1 LSSSELSAERPPL
14 PASEARVESVGI
26 NPIDR
31 RRIDVAVDLSPC
43 SEPLSVEM
51 VVVGPE
57 GEELCSILLVE
68 NRETMLDKIMHLR
81 RDAEVGEYT
90 LHVGV
95 FFENKLVD
103 QAEKRFKYR
112 ASGSVQLP

>member
-1 LSSSELSAERPPL
+1 VRI
-14 PASEARVESVGI
+14 ESVGI
-26 NPIDR
+26 NPLDR

-43 SEPLSVEM
+43 SEPLTVEM

-68 NRETMLDKIMHLR
+68 SREGMLDKIMHLR
-81 RDAEVGEYT
+81 RDAEAGEYT

-103 QAEKRFKYR
+103 RAERRFEYG

>member
-1 LSSSELSAERPPL
+1 LSNSAVSAGRPRL
-14 PASEARVESVGI
+14 PASEARIESVAI
-26 NPIDR
+26 NPLDR
-31 RRIDVAVDLSPC
+31 RRIDVAVDLSPG

-68 NRETMLDKIMHLR
+68 NRERMLDKIMHLR
-81 RDAEVGEYT
+81 RDVEAGEYT

-103 QAEKRFKYR
+103 QAERRFKHR